1 MPIERFDTLYNG
13 RKRPDWAGSVEV
25 DVEEMLH
32 VRLGV
37 IRRTK
42 FVKGIV
48 CPVATAGRSAA
59 PEGVAPFRIGQSRP
73 TSEDLAVSAYN
84 TGAVDLDKG
93 HVMALELGGPDVP
106 SNIVPQWSQWQR
118 NGEWRKMEKEIEKRA
133 RDLLKDKLY
142 LLYHAI
148 VRYKQYENP
157 ALATFRGFSI
167 PTGFEIH
174 LTTLRRLD
182 TSWAIVASEK
192 FRELEQSQ
200 DQTDDMMALRTMMQ
214 LEQRLDPSFDP
225 TTAYPDLALKKAKL
239 DKSLEARLTGQRQ
252 YIEKQKQPSRKNR
265 RLYPRMKCRVTIE
278 LRPVPPEPE
287 APKSEGTPSEGT
299 TPAVPKP
306 EGP

>member
-13 RKRPDWAGSVEV
+13 RKRPDWAGSVDI
-25 DVEEMLH
+25 DVEQMLH

-42 FVKGIV
+42 LVKGMV
-48 CPVATAGRSAA
+48 CPVATAGRAAA

-73 TSEDLAVSAYN
+73 TSDDLAVSAYN

-118 NGEWRKMEKEIEKRA
+118 NGGWRKMEKEIEKRA
-133 RDLLKDKLY
+133 RELMKEQLF

-148 VRYKQYENP
+148 VHYKEYENP

-174 LTTLRRLD
+174 LTTLRRVG
-182 TSWAIVASEK
+182 TGWAIVASEL
-192 FRELEQSQ
+192 FRQFEQSQ

-225 TTAYPDLALKKAKL
+225 TAVYPDLALKKGKL
-239 DKSLEARLTGQRQ
+239 VFG
-252 YIEKQKQPSRKNR
+252 
-265 RLYPRMKCRVTIE
+265 
-278 LRPVPPEPE
+278 
-287 APKSEGTPSEGT
+287 
-299 TPAVPKP
+299 P
-306 EGP
+306 EGQSPSYRPDRVAPPVRYPLPTDAPAPALTTSLALNARVADALPARAMVTRAMARAAGGKN

>member
-73 TSEDLAVSAYN
+73 TPEDLAVSAYN

-182 TSWAIVASEK
+182 ASWAIVASEK

-214 LEQRLDPSFDP
+214 FEQRLDPSFDP
-225 TTAYPDLALKKAKL
+225 TTAYPDLALKKGKL
-239 DKSLEARLTGQRQ
+239 IFGPDGQSPI
-252 YIEKQKQPSRKNR
+252 Y
-265 RLYPRMKCRVTIE
+265 
-278 LRPVPPEPE
+278 RPGRVPPPVTYPLPTDGP
-287 APKSEGTPSEGT
+287 A
-299 TPAVPKP
+299 PAVTNALALNARVADALPTRAMVTRSMARA
-306 EGP
+306 GGGNN